1 MIQVYLSD
9 EHRGYEQGLED
20 FKQADA
26 WAQENCASY
35 AGHSVV
41 DVSDVSLRFDT
52 VAEYNFGQES
62 DALIF
67 KLRWR

>member
-9 EHRGYEQGLED
+9 EHRGYEQAIED
-20 FKQADA
+20 FRQADA

-35 AGHSVV
+35 AGHDVV
-41 DVSDVSLRFDT
+41 DVSDFSMNYDT
-52 VAEYNFGQES
+52 VAEYNFAQES